1 MTEQKLYTVAV
12 NLAADRQILI
22 GDVSSISHG
31 EDGTLYISSF
41 SPAGNERGA
50 AFAPGKW
57 IYYEWVDLESGTK
70 SESN

>member
-41 SPAGNERGA
+41 SPAGSERVQRL
-50 AFAPGKW
+50 PQ
-57 IYYEWVDLESGTK
+57 VSGFIM
-70 SESN
+70 SG